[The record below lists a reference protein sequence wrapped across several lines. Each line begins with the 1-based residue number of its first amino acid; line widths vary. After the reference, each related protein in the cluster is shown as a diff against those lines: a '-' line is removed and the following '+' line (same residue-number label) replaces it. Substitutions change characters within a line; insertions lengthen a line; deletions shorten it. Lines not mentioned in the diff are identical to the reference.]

1 MNYRKFVTLKQF
13 LQDIVVALIID
24 DEGLEHASTELNLD
38 DVTDILVLRRIGDQP
53 DVLAQR
59 TNRRLREPEK

>member
-1 MNYRKFVTLKQF
+1 MNYRKLVTLKQF

-38 DVTDILVLRRIGDQP
+38 DVTDILVLGRIADQP

>member
-38 DVTDILVLRRIGDQP
+38 DVTDILVLRRIADQP

-59 TNRRLREPEK
+59 TNRRFREPEK